1 MIGFGEFQDGA
12 MAYRF
17 LYIRGSERAIMNNR
31 HIWQCRGA
39 WILIIVA
46 IVFWLWF
53 GIGSALVEGDGWFN
67 WFMHIL
73 IPGGIF
79 IFSAV
84 VALRW
89 ERIGAILFTFEG
101 VVATGIIVVALV
113 SRRLDP
119 STLLMMLLTLAL
131 PPLIGGI
138 LLLVCLENRKDMD
151 AIEEAREKNT

>member
-1 MIGFGEFQDGA
+1 M
-12 MAYRF
+12 MT
-17 LYIRGSERAIMNNR
+17 NR

-53 GIGSALVEGDGWFN
+53 GIGSAIVEGDGWFN

-79 IFSAV
+79 IFSAI

-101 VVATGIIVVALV
+101 VVATGIIVVALF
-113 SRRLDP
+113 SRRLNP

-138 LLLVCLENRKDMD
+138 LLLVCLEYRNNKGPV
-151 AIEEAREKNT
+151 EEIYEKNTQ

>member
-1 MIGFGEFQDGA
+1 MGGFGEVQDDA
-12 MAYRF
+12 IWYR
-17 LYIRGSERAIMNNR
+17 IHSNGDSEGVMIEKR

-39 WILIIVA
+39 WILIIVT

-53 GIGSALVEGDGWFN
+53 GIGSAVVEGGGWFN

-84 VALRW
+84 VAWRW

-101 VVATGIIVVALV
+101 VVATGILVVALV
-113 SRRLDP
+113 SRRLNP
-119 STLLMMLLTLAL
+119 STLLMMLITLAL
-131 PPLIGGI
+131 PPLIGG
-138 LLLVCLENRKDMD
+138 LLFLVCLERRKDESFV
-151 AIEEAREKNT
+151 EETPKQNT

>member
-1 MIGFGEFQDGA
+1 M
-12 MAYRF
+12 
-17 LYIRGSERAIMNNR
+17 MNNR

-53 GIGSALVEGDGWFN
+53 GIGSAIVEGDGWFN

-79 IFSAV
+79 IFSAI

-113 SRRLDP
+113 SRRLVP

-138 LLLVCLENRKDMD
+138 LLLVCLQYRNDEGSV
-151 AIEEAREKNT
+151 EEMYEESTQ